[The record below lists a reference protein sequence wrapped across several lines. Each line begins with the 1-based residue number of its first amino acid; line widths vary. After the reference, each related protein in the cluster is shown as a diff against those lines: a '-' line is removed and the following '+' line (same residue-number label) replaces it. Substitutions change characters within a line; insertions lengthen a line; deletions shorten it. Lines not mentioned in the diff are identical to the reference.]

1 MNSNNQDEASSCAI
15 CLTEFGGMQ
24 GKEGGE
30 GIKTATT
37 THARLPC
44 CEVEGCSTIFCIRCI
59 ELVCENSP
67 NNVGRCPRCRTQSI
81 QVVNGVVQ
89 KIEKAKAQCRMCR
102 QQHFIKAGGLCE
114 GCFEGNRNSLRYRC
128 DGCNRVQTIPHPMY
142 RYQPSPTASGVPTWA
157 CYQRC
162 GDQTRWCIIPE
173 DLDKIPMGEA
183 PEAWGLHDN
192 FLEQIRAIR
201 RQEMMRRTS

>member
-15 CLTEFGGMQ
+15 CLTEFGGTQ

-37 THARLPC
+37 THARLPSVVKLRDVQQYFASGVSNWC
-44 CEVEGCSTIFCIRCI
+44 AKIR
-59 ELVCENSP
+59 
-67 NNVGRCPRCRTQSI
+67 RKQSI

-89 KIEKAKAQCRMCR
+89 KIEKAKAQCPMCF

-128 DGCNRVQTIPHPMY
+128 DGCNRQQTISHPMY
-142 RYQPSPTASGVPTWA
+142 RYQPSPTESGGATWA
-157 CYQRC
+157 CHQRC
-162 GDQTRWCIIPE
+162 GDYTRWCIIPE

-183 PEAWGLHDN
+183 PEAWGLHEN
-192 FLEQIRAIR
+192 FLE
-201 RQEMMRRTS
+201 